1 MAGGR
6 GAGRGTPRL
15 LRPRKA
21 ARAGRA
27 PLYRDVGRG
36 FEPPDGDLVTLIGRR
51 TGCSE
56 PAWRP
61 IRQTKYRE
69 TWSKTPDKALLKQKN
84 RAMSRFASKGPR
96 RLSGGG
102 WPARRE
108 RAAKPGRAGLEPC
121 RRSPRPPRG
130 GQRLP
135 GTRKS
140 LIIQRRGGASL
151 PRFSL
156 AYQADCDQLSR
167 MRSSNAMSRY
177 RIPCSPLRWGICSG
191 SPSLFQP
198 AWKRP

>member
-1 MAGGR
+1 MTRTPSALALERPFIPGSFRCHPTPARDGEWAGR

-21 ARAGRA
+21 SRAGHA

-51 TGCSE
+51 EGCSE
-56 PAWRP
+56 PVWRP

-69 TWSKTPDKALLKQKN
+69 TWSKTPAKALLKQKN
-84 RAMSRFASKGPR
+84 RAMASKGPH
-96 RLSGGG
+96 RLSGGR

-108 RAAKPGRAGLEPC
+108 RAAKPGRAGLEP
-121 RRSPRPPRG
+121 RRSPPRPPRG

-135 GTRKS
+135 DTRKS

-156 AYQADCDQLSR
+156 AY
-167 MRSSNAMSRY
+167 
-177 RIPCSPLRWGICSG
+177 
-191 SPSLFQP
+191 
-198 AWKRP
+198 